1 MNMNPIL
8 SEIIETGVTVLP
20 DGRRVQAHSGVGPG
34 SGRVLRHAVEVA
46 RPKVAVEV
54 GLAFGLS
61 TLHILDAMQ
70 EHGGG
75 RLIGMDPAQD
85 DVTWQNGGL
94 HNVRRAGFADRYEFH
109 AVTSQQLLPQLAATG
124 LRVQFGFLDGWHTF
138 DHTLVDFFY
147 VDSML
152 DVGGVIV
159 LDDVGYPGLQRLA
172 HFIVCNRDY
181 SILDMDTR
189 PLPKGWRVSAK
200 AVIRK
205 SLGPLVADNPTPSEA
220 TAQSRA
226 QVDGAALI
234 ALQKRGDDQRRF
246 DHFVPF

>member
-1 MNMNPIL
+1 MNPVL
-8 SEIIETGVTVLP
+8 REIIQTGATTLP
-20 DGRRVQAHSGVGPG
+20 DGRNVKAHSGVGPG
-34 SGRVLRHAVEVA
+34 SGRVLRHAIEVA
-46 RPKVAVEV
+46 MPAVGIEV

-85 DVTWQNGGL
+85 DETWQNGGL
-94 HNVRRAGFADRYEFH
+94 HNVKRAGFGDRYEFH
-109 AVTSQQLLPQLAATG
+109 AATSQQLLPQLVATG
-124 LRVQFGFLDGWHTF
+124 LRIQFGFLDGWHTF

-147 VDSML
+147 VDLML

-181 SILDMDTR
+181 SILDLDPR
-189 PLPKGWRVSAK
+189 PLTKGWRVEAK
-200 AVIRK
+200 ALAK
-205 SLGPLVADNPTPSEA
+205 QTLAPLVRDNHTPSQT
-220 TAQSRA
+220 TAGLRA
-226 QVDGAALI
+226 KVDGAALI
-234 ALQKRGDDQRRF
+234 ALQKLGEDQRRF

>member
-1 MNMNPIL
+1 MNPVL
-8 SEIIETGVTVLP
+8 REIIETGVTSLP
-20 DGRRVQAHSGVGPG
+20 NGSKIKAHSGVGPD

-46 RPKVAVEV
+46 KPTVGIEV

-70 EHGGG
+70 DHGGG

-85 DVTWQNGGL
+85 DSTWQNGGL
-94 HNVRRAGFADRYEFH
+94 HNVQRAGFGERYEFH
-109 AVTSQQLLPQLAATG
+109 AATSQQLLPQLAATG
-124 LRVQFGFLDGWHTF
+124 LRIQFGFLDGWHTF

-147 VDSML
+147 IDSML

-159 LDDVGYPGLQRLA
+159 LDDVGYPGLQRLG

-181 SILDMDTR
+181 SVLDLDPR
-189 PLPKGWRVSAK
+189 PQLSGWRVTAKSA
-200 AVIRK
+200 ARRL
-205 SLGPLVADNPTPSEA
+205 LGPLVRDNHTPGPVSA
-220 TAQSRA
+220 RSRA

-234 ALQKRGDDQRRF
+234 ALQKRGNDTRRF
-246 DHFVPF
+246 DHFEAF